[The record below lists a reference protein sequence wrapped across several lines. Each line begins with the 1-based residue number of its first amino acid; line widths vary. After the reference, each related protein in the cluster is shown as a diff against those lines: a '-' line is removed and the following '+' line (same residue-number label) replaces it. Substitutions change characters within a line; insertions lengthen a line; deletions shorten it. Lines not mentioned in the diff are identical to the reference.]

1 MVSYIETLLSI
12 FFLNIWKNLKIQT
25 IQSTKNKLINV
36 KLNKNIY
43 NIICVLFIIFIL
55 TTKSTKILILLPV
68 IMTLIITK
76 ELVSSN
82 QNHLLVMFSV
92 VAFTPL
98 LVYISNF
105 VLLFIFLEFY
115 SIIFYFYL
123 LNYTKTNLI
132 SLIKYKNSLLLYL
145 FNNFLISI
153 LFMFSLSHII
163 FLYGTTQFN
172 ELVLFNTNIHNEYL
186 ASLILSILIKLSL
199 PGFHFLKIEM
209 YKYLSL
215 DNVIIFSVTTLFVNF
230 LLINFLLNI
239 NLVVNIFNTF
249 KFVCLLIVISIF
261 IIIQKLKLSTFQEFI
276 AYSGFATNNL
286 ILLNLIV

>member
-1 MVSYIETLLSI
+1 
-12 FFLNIWKNLKIQT
+12 
-25 IQSTKNKLINV
+25 
-36 KLNKNIY
+36 
-43 NIICVLFIIFIL
+43 
-55 TTKSTKILILLPV
+55 
-68 IMTLIITK
+68 
-76 ELVSSN
+76 
-82 QNHLLVMFSV
+82 
-92 VAFTPL
+92 
-98 LVYISNF
+98 
-105 VLLFIFLEFY
+105 
-115 SIIFYFYL
+115 
-123 LNYTKTNLI
+123 
-132 SLIKYKNSLLLYL
+132 
-145 FNNFLISI
+145 
-153 LFMFSLSHII
+153 MFSLSHII
-163 FLYGTTQFN
+163 FLYGTIQFN

>member
-1 MVSYIETLLSI
+1 
-12 FFLNIWKNLKIQT
+12 
-25 IQSTKNKLINV
+25 
-36 KLNKNIY
+36 
-43 NIICVLFIIFIL
+43 
-55 TTKSTKILILLPV
+55 
-68 IMTLIITK
+68 
-76 ELVSSN
+76 
-82 QNHLLVMFSV
+82 
-92 VAFTPL
+92 
-98 LVYISNF
+98 
-105 VLLFIFLEFY
+105 
-115 SIIFYFYL
+115 
-123 LNYTKTNLI
+123 
-132 SLIKYKNSLLLYL
+132 
-145 FNNFLISI
+145 
-153 LFMFSLSHII
+153 MFSLSHII
-163 FLYGTTQFN
+163 FLYGTIQFN
-172 ELVLFNTNIHNEYL
+172 ELVLFNTNIHNGYL

>member
-1 MVSYIETLLSI
+1 
-12 FFLNIWKNLKIQT
+12 
-25 IQSTKNKLINV
+25 
-36 KLNKNIY
+36 
-43 NIICVLFIIFIL
+43 
-55 TTKSTKILILLPV
+55 
-68 IMTLIITK
+68 
-76 ELVSSN
+76 
-82 QNHLLVMFSV
+82 
-92 VAFTPL
+92 
-98 LVYISNF
+98 
-105 VLLFIFLEFY
+105 
-115 SIIFYFYL
+115 
-123 LNYTKTNLI
+123 
-132 SLIKYKNSLLLYL
+132 
-145 FNNFLISI
+145 
-153 LFMFSLSHII
+153 MFSLSHII

>member
-1 MVSYIETLLSI
+1 
-12 FFLNIWKNLKIQT
+12 
-25 IQSTKNKLINV
+25 
-36 KLNKNIY
+36 
-43 NIICVLFIIFIL
+43 
-55 TTKSTKILILLPV
+55 
-68 IMTLIITK
+68 
-76 ELVSSN
+76 
-82 QNHLLVMFSV
+82 
-92 VAFTPL
+92 
-98 LVYISNF
+98 
-105 VLLFIFLEFY
+105 
-115 SIIFYFYL
+115 
-123 LNYTKTNLI
+123 
-132 SLIKYKNSLLLYL
+132 
-145 FNNFLISI
+145 
-153 LFMFSLSHII
+153 MFSLSHII

-286 ILLNLIV
+286 ILLNLIL